1 MTTRREYH
9 YYYHGKSTGPAAP
22 TPPTSLWSLLP
33 LGAALVGTLWVVAMV
48 PVFGVGMLGAWIE
61 GDRLPLEGGVHTVIH
76 TNKEVGKFTYVF
88 TSVAADNI
96 INGESTYTKGW

>member
-1 MTTRREYH
+1 MARTDV
-9 YYYHGKSTGPAAP
+9 YYHGKIDDMEGIPSFRK
-22 TPPTSLWSLLP
+22 
-33 LGAALVGTLWVVAMV
+33 ALVILWVAAMV
-48 PVFGVGMLGAWIE
+48 PVFGVGMLGAWMA

-88 TSVAADNI
+88 TSVVADNI